1 MNLYFKNWFL
11 EFQNYFGPVDGE
23 PVNNRNFQ
31 ARGVKSKYSA
41 VDSPTLNLIT
51 RTFPD
56 CLYLG
61 KCKKGKPK

>member
-1 MNLYFKNWFL
+1 MNLYFKNWLL

-23 PVNNRNFQ
+23 PVNNTNFQ

-41 VDSPTLNLIT
+41 VNSPTLNLIT

-61 KCKKGKPK
+61 KCKKGKLK